1 MTSVKFAQRF
11 VNKNPR
17 NMEMCRLL
25 RKPDGW
31 EFEKDRMRKNYIY
44 RVDFTVTKNSTTASI
59 VHYERG
65 QAIIEASTN
74 EKSVRNQ
81 LYSPTDVSAAQNIGR
96 LLAHRC
102 AMAGIKYITS
112 GITPEELEG
121 SKRRSAFIKAL
132 EESGIILFEPESI
145 PHTHLNDPHLTWE
158 PFPFKHTRDDKLDEL
173 DLELEPGKGV
183 C

>member
-11 VNKNPR
+11 INKNPR

-31 EFEKDRMRKNYIY
+31 EFEKDRMRKNYIH
-44 RVDFTVTKNSTTASI
+44 RVDFIVTKNSTTASV

-121 SKRRSAFIKAL
+121 SKRVGFCLI
-132 EESGIILFEPESI
+132 
-145 PHTHLNDPHLTWE
+145 
-158 PFPFKHTRDDKLDEL
+158 
-173 DLELEPGKGV
+173 
-183 C
+183 